1 MSLYTDDYV
10 VVYRVF
16 THYLSSCDRLTNN
29 LNIKNQL
36 VHENY
41 RVQIW
46 FFVKKTNQKKTK
58 NTTIQN
64 NSRDFMVGVVT

>member
-46 FFVKKTNQKKTK
+46 FFVKKTNQKKQKTQQYR
-58 NTTIQN
+58 TIVEI
-64 NSRDFMVGVVT
+64 SWWEL

>member
-16 THYLSSCDRLTNN
+16 RYLSSYERRTNN

-46 FFVKKTNQKKTK
+46 FKKK
-58 NTTIQN
+58 NNTEQ
-64 NSRDFMVGVVT
+64 

>member
-16 THYLSSCDRLTNN
+16 RYLSSYERRTNN

-46 FFVKKTNQKKTK
+46 FKKK
-58 NTTIQN
+58 TIQN

>member
-46 FFVKKTNQKKTK
+46 FFVKKKNPKKQKTK
-58 NTTIQN
+58 PKKQKN
-64 NSRDFMVGVVT
+64 NDVKK

>member
-16 THYLSSCDRLTNN
+16 RYLSSYERRTNN

-41 RVQIW
+41 RLKIW
-46 FFVKKTNQKKTK
+46 FKKTQYR
-58 NTTIQN
+58 TIVEI
-64 NSRDFMVGVVT
+64 SWWEL

>member
-46 FFVKKTNQKKTK
+46 FFVKKTNQKKHK
-58 NTTIQN
+58 KHNNTEQ
-64 NSRDFMVGVVT
+64 

>member
-16 THYLSSCDRLTNN
+16 RYLSSYERRTNN

-41 RVQIW
+41 RLKIW
-46 FFVKKTNQKKTK
+46 LKKTQYR
-58 NTTIQN
+58 TIVEI
-64 NSRDFMVGVVT
+64 SWWEL

>member
-1 MSLYTDDYV
+1 MSLHTDDYV

-46 FFVKKTNQKKTK
+46 FFVKKKTNQKKQKTQQYR
-58 NTTIQN
+58 TIVEI
-64 NSRDFMVGVVT
+64 SWWEL

>member
-1 MSLYTDDYV
+1 MSLYTNDYV

-16 THYLSSCDRLTNN
+16 RYLSSYERRTNN

-41 RVQIW
+41 RLKIW
-46 FFVKKTNQKKTK
+46 FKKKP
-58 NTTIQN
+58 IQN

>member
-10 VVYRVF
+10 VVNRVF
-16 THYLSSCDRLTNN
+16 RYLSSYERRTNN

-41 RVQIW
+41 RLKIW
-46 FFVKKTNQKKTK
+46 FKKN
-58 NTTIQN
+58 TIQN